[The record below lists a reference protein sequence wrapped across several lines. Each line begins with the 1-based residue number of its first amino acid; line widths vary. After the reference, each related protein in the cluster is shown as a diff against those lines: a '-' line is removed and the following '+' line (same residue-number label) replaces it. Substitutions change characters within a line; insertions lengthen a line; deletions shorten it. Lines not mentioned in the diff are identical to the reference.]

1 MSSREY
7 RERAEA
13 IRTAIESNPETV
25 DIDELADLLVS
36 ESREARRTAFE
47 AYRTLVSDRPTV
59 ADGVGA
65 RLESHLTDDAAD
77 VRERAALTAAAF
89 ADDHPDV
96 VDGLV
101 PALRSVG
108 TDPAEPGREA
118 AIVAI
123 AKLAHTRPA
132 SIAPAVD
139 ALVAI
144 CDDPISAPASARAE
158 RGGPAGRSDAA
169 AALQPE
175 REQRDQARLHAIAA
189 LTLLAADDPAAVRSA
204 APSIASLLED
214 DHRLIRAGACE
225 VLEDL
230 ATAYPAS
237 VEPFASELAERVATD
252 TKHPVPWR
260 AADALVALDAE
271 RPECVG
277 EAVAPFANDLS
288 RFLESSDVDR
298 RRAGVALVADA
309 ALARPES
316 LESIRPT
323 LRDLLSDD
331 DASVRMNAVIALGTA
346 GTESDRS
353 TVADL
358 ADSDPD
364 ERVRETATRVCGRF
378 DGALDSE

>member
-1 MSSREY
+1 MSSKDC

-13 IRTAIESNPETV
+13 VRTVVESNPEAV
-25 DIDELADLLVS
+25 DVDELADLLVS
-36 ESREARRTAFE
+36 ESREARQTAFE

-59 ADGVGA
+59 ADDVGA

-77 VRERAALTAAAF
+77 VRKRAALTAAAF
-89 ADDHPDV
+89 ADDHPAV
-96 VDGLV
+96 VDELV
-101 PALRSVG
+101 PALRSIG
-108 TDPAEPGREA
+108 IDPAEPGREA

-123 AKLAHTRPA
+123 AKLAHTGPA
-132 SIAPAVD
+132 SIVPAVD
-139 ALVAI
+139 DLVAI
-144 CDDPISAPASARAE
+144 CHDPISAPESNRSE
-158 RGGPAGRSDAA
+158 RGGPDKSGV

-189 LTLLAADDPAAVRSA
+189 LTLIAADEPAAVRSA

-225 VLEDL
+225 VLEEL

-237 VEPFASELAERVATD
+237 VEPFAPELAERAAND

-260 AADALVALDAE
+260 AADALIALDAD

-298 RRAGVALVADA
+298 RRAGVALIADA

-316 LESIRPT
+316 VESIRPT

-331 DASVRMNAVIALGTA
+331 DASVRMNAVIAIGAA
-346 GTESDRS
+346 GTDSDRS

-358 ADSDPD
+358 ADSDSD

-378 DGALDSE
+378 DGSPGSE

>member
-1 MSSREY
+1 MSSKDR

-13 IRTAIESNPETV
+13 VRTAVESNPEAV
-25 DIDELADLLVS
+25 DVDELADLLVS
-36 ESREARRTAFE
+36 KSREARRTAFE
-47 AYRTLVSDRPTV
+47 AYQALVSDRPSV
-59 ADGVGA
+59 ADDVGA
-65 RLESHLTDDAAD
+65 RLETHLTDDAAD
-77 VRERAALTAAAF
+77 VRERAALTTAAF
-89 ADDHPDV
+89 ADEHSGV

-101 PALRSVG
+101 PALRSIG
-108 TDPAEPGREA
+108 IDPAEPGREA

-123 AKLAHTRPA
+123 AKLAHVRPA
-132 SIAPAVD
+132 SITPAVD

-144 CDDPISAPASARAE
+144 CDDPVSTPASARDE
-158 RGGPAGRSDAA
+158 GGGPGKSDAA

-175 REQRDQARLHAIAA
+175 RERRDQARLHAIAA

-214 DHRLIRAGACE
+214 DHHLIRAGACE

-237 VEPFASELAERVATD
+237 VEPFTPELAERAATD

-271 RPECVG
+271 RAECVG
-277 EAVAPFANDLS
+277 EAVAPFASDLS
-288 RFLESSDVDR
+288 RFLESSDADR

-316 LESIRPT
+316 LESMRPT

-331 DASVRMNAVIALGTA
+331 DAFVRMNAVIGLGAA
-346 GTESDRS
+346 GTDSDRA

-364 ERVRETATRVCGRF
+364 ERVRETAIRVCGRF
-378 DGALDSE
+378 DGSPGSE

>member
-1 MSSREY
+1 MSSKDR

-13 IRTAIESNPETV
+13 VRTVVESNPEAV
-25 DIDELADLLVS
+25 DVDELTDLLVS
-36 ESREARRTAFE
+36 ESREARRAAFE
-47 AYRTLVSDRPTV
+47 AYQALASDRPSV
-59 ADGVGA
+59 ADDVGD
-65 RLESHLTDDAAD
+65 RLETHLTDDAAD
-77 VRERAALTAAAF
+77 VRERAALTTAAF
-89 ADDHPDV
+89 ADENPGV

-101 PALRSVG
+101 PALRSIG
-108 TDPAEPGREA
+108 IDPAEPGREA

-123 AKLAHTRPA
+123 AKLAHVRLA
-132 SIAPAVD
+132 SITPAVD

-144 CDDPISAPASARAE
+144 CDDPVSTPSSARDDL
-158 RGGPAGRSDAA
+158 GGPGKSDAA

-175 REQRDQARLHAIAA
+175 RKRRDQARLHAIAA

-214 DHRLIRAGACE
+214 DHHLIRAGACE

-230 ATAYPAS
+230 ATVYPAS
-237 VEPFASELAERVATD
+237 VEPFAPELAERAATD

-260 AADALVALDAE
+260 AADALVALDAD

-277 EAVAPFANDLS
+277 EAVAPFASDLS
-288 RFLESSDVDR
+288 RFLESADADR

-316 LESIRPT
+316 IESMRPT

-331 DASVRMNAVIALGTA
+331 DASVRMNAVIALGAA

-378 DGALDSE
+378 DGSPGSE

>member
-1 MSSREY
+1 MSPKDR

-13 IRTAIESNPETV
+13 IRTAVESNPETV
-25 DIDELADLLVS
+25 DVDELADLLVS
-36 ESREARRTAFE
+36 ESRKARQTAFE
-47 AYRTLVSDRPTV
+47 AYRTLVSDRPAV
-59 ADGVGA
+59 ADDVGA

-77 VRERAALTAAAF
+77 VRERAALTSAAF
-89 ADDHPDV
+89 ADKHPDV

-101 PALRSVG
+101 HALRSIG

-123 AKLAHTRPA
+123 AKLAHVRPA
-132 SIAPAVD
+132 SIVPAVD

-144 CDDPISAPASARAE
+144 CDDPVSAPTTGRDE
-158 RGGPAGRSDAA
+158 RGGPVGKSDA

-175 REQRDQARLHAIAA
+175 RERRDQARLHAIAA
-189 LTLLAADDPAAVRSA
+189 LTLLAADDPAAVRSDV
-204 APSIASLLED
+204 PSIASLLQD
-214 DHRLIRAGACE
+214 DHHLIRAGACE

-230 ATAYPAS
+230 ATAYPTS
-237 VEPFASELAERVATD
+237 VEPFASELAERAATD

-277 EAVAPFANDLS
+277 EAVAPFASDLS

-316 LESIRPT
+316 LESMRPT

-331 DASVRMNAVIALGTA
+331 DASVRMNAVISLGAA

-353 TVADL
+353 TIADL

-364 ERVRETATRVCGRF
+364 ERVRKTATRVHGRF
-378 DGALDSE
+378 DGSLDSE